1 MKSSQSTRRSQQLDH
16 RCRGSSVRRRSP
28 SEAGAY
34 RKPALTNL
42 GGRASVAVVASSSGS
57 LADSRLL
64 RRMGSA
70 RTRNVYTRLLGR
82 ARADNSKRAWVV
94 CPYDVDFRAGTDDP
108 ALDAKDCPPGHA
120 IRAVCKLRGRR
131 DGAVAM
137 IAHTRLRYARP
148 VALAQKAHPARP
160 SRCPSSPQSLGAS
173 ESSHASGEAEPERL
187 SCTSRRRIAAR
198 QDAAAFACGNAT
210 LDNWLRRT
218 ALTADAM
225 GTARTGSGARHR
237 IVTRRVTAWYDRAMA
252 EHYTL
257 RLASGM
263 RERLSERARRYHL
276 PERTLAQRYVE
287 EGLRHDAHPLIQF
300 LDGPCGR
307 RAGLIG
313 SGLDVLEVIATV
325 RDNDG
330 SVLEAGAYLE
340 IPVGLVEAAVAYY
353 GEYRDEIDEQIQ
365 LNEGEY
371 ERGRA
376 AAANGERALRT

>member
-1 MKSSQSTRRSQQLDH
+1 
-16 RCRGSSVRRRSP
+16 
-28 SEAGAY
+28 
-34 RKPALTNL
+34 
-42 GGRASVAVVASSSGS
+42 
-57 LADSRLL
+57 
-64 RRMGSA
+64 
-70 RTRNVYTRLLGR
+70 
-82 ARADNSKRAWVV
+82 
-94 CPYDVDFRAGTDDP
+94 
-108 ALDAKDCPPGHA
+108 
-120 IRAVCKLRGRR
+120 
-131 DGAVAM
+131 
-137 IAHTRLRYARP
+137 
-148 VALAQKAHPARP
+148 
-160 SRCPSSPQSLGAS
+160 
-173 ESSHASGEAEPERL
+173 
-187 SCTSRRRIAAR
+187 
-198 QDAAAFACGNAT
+198 
-210 LDNWLRRT
+210 
-218 ALTADAM
+218 
-225 GTARTGSGARHR
+225 
-237 IVTRRVTAWYDRAMA
+237 MA

-300 LDGPCGR
+300 LDGPSGR

-313 SGLDVLEVIATV
+313 SGLDVWEVIATV